1 MTRTTRFLVLAI
13 AIAAGLSFLVWR
25 LNTGGPGDG
34 PVLVGVA
41 ATLTGNNAELGIQTR
56 NGVALALEDFNAR
69 GGIGGRPVE
78 LVIKDDEGTPEG
90 ATAAA
95 SFLLEQGV
103 SAIVG
108 HSTSSQTMAGLKVTD
123 PAGTVMIS
131 PTASTTALSGKDD
144 FFFRVVD
151 VSATRAEILGRHIHD
166 SRGCATMSI
175 VYDTVNRAFT
185 QSFVD
190 AVRKGFENAGGKI
203 LDSLAF
209 DSGADPDFLAI
220 TENLAQNPPEAVCIV
235 ASDINTALVS
245 QRVRL
250 AGLGAPLF
258 TSSLAFTP
266 RLISHGGSAVED
278 IATIQSLWVS
288 EDNPA
293 YFSYMKRYRE
303 TYGERAAFGAVFG
316 YEAGMILFEALNET
330 AGKGGGPLKQALLGL
345 GPRSVLTEIISFDP
359 YGDVSRPYSMLRVQ
373 NGKFIQDQL

>member
-1 MTRTTRFLVLAI
+1 MTRTARFFILGL
-13 AIAAGLSFLVWR
+13 AIAAGLSFLVWSLTKGR
-25 LNTGGPGDG
+25 LNDR

-69 GGIGGRPVE
+69 GGVDGRPVE
-78 LVIKDDEGTPEG
+78 LVIKDDLGTPEG

-95 SFLLEQGV
+95 SFLLQQGV

-123 PAGTVMIS
+123 PAGIVMIS

-151 VSATRAEILGRHIHD
+151 VSATRAEVLGRHIREA
-166 SRGCATMSI
+166 RGCATMSI

-190 AVRKGFENAGGKI
+190 AVRKGFENADGKI
-203 LDSLAF
+203 LESLTF
-209 DSGADPDFLAI
+209 DSGADPDVLAI
-220 TENLAQNPPEAVCIV
+220 TASLAQTPPEAVCIV

-245 QRVRL
+245 QRIRL
-250 AGLGAPLF
+250 GGLNVPLF
-258 TSSLAFTP
+258 TSSMACTP
-266 RLISHGGSAVED
+266 LLISHGGSAVEG
-278 IATIQSLWVS
+278 ISTVQSLWVS

-293 YFSYMKRYRE
+293 YFSYMERYRE
-303 TYGERAAFGAVFG
+303 SYGERAAFGGVFG
-316 YEAGMILFEALNET
+316 YEAGMILFEALKET
-330 AGKGGGPLKQALLGL
+330 DGMGGAPLKKALLGL
-345 GPRSVLTEIISFDP
+345 GPRRVLTEPISFDP
-359 YGDVSRPYSMLRVQ
+359 YGDVSRPYSLLKVQ
-373 NGKFIQDQL
+373 NGKFVQDQL